1 MRHRKAGRKLNRN
14 SSYREAMLCNLLNS
28 LVKNERLHTTFG
40 RAKEL
45 QKIADKAITL
55 AKKNTSASISQLTK
69 IVKSERE
76 IVITKLLKEL
86 GPRFEKRDGGYT
98 RILKTGFRRGD
109 AAPTVIIEY
118 LGADESPVKKPKKK
132 KSKKIET
139 PEVKAAPAVEEAAPV
154 VEDTAPVVEESAPAV
169 EEAAPA
175 VEEAAPAEEVAPAEE
190 EEIKEEPKEPKE

>member
-14 SSYREAMLCNLLNS
+14 SSHREAMLCNLLNS
-28 LVKNERLHTTFG
+28 LVKSERVKTTFG

-55 AKKNTSASISQLTK
+55 AKKNTSASITQLTK

-76 IVITKLLKEL
+76 IVISKLLTEL

-98 RILKTGFRRGD
+98 RILKVGFRRGD

-118 LGADESPVKKPKKK
+118 LGADEQVQKKTKKK
-132 KSKKIET
+132 KAVKKEA
-139 PEVKAAPAVEEAAPV
+139 PVVAAAPVVEEAPAVEETAAPV
-154 VEDTAPVVEESAPAV
+154 EEVPA
-169 EEAAPA
+169 
-175 VEEAAPAEEVAPAEE
+175 AEEV
-190 EEIKEEPKEPKE
+190 KEEPKSE